1 MVYLAEGQ
9 STSAFAQGSAPST
22 PAAAPTVDPSQQYP
36 SAPEA
41 PQGEQPV
48 ESHSHRIITG
58 ICPSMHDSPSMQ
70 KLQAL
75 LPWVSFPWDIKSL
88 VSGLAL

>member
-1 MVYLAEGQ
+1 M
-9 STSAFAQGSAPST
+9 
-22 PAAAPTVDPSQQYP
+22 
-36 SAPEA
+36 
-41 PQGEQPV
+41 

-75 LPWVSFPWDIKSL
+75 LPWVSWDIRSHCIWPGTVCQQCPMAWISAGCRDANEYSL
-88 VSGLAL
+88 LQVQPE